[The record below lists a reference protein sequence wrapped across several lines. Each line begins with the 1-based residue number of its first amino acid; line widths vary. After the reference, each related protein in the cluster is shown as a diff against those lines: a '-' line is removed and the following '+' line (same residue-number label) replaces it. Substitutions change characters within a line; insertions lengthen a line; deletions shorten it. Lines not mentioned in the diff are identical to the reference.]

1 MDINWSLIA
10 PLLIL
15 QVVLMVV
22 ALLDIRKMEQTNGP
36 KFIWVLIII
45 FISTIGPIAYF
56 IFGRKEYD

>member
-15 QVVLMVV
+15 QIVLMVV
-22 ALLDIRKMEQTNGP
+22 ALLDIRKIEQTNGP
-36 KFIWVLIII
+36 KLIWVLIII

-56 IFGRKEYD
+56 IIGRKEYD

>member
-15 QVVLMVV
+15 QIVLMVV
-22 ALLDIRKMEQTNGP
+22 ALLDIRKIEQTNGP
-36 KFIWVLIII
+36 KIIWILIII
-45 FISTIGPIAYF
+45 FISTIGPIVYF

>member
-1 MDINWSLIA
+1 MDINWGLIA

>member
-15 QVVLMVV
+15 QIVLMVV
-22 ALLDIRKMEQTNGP
+22 ALLDIRKIEQTNGP
-36 KFIWVLIII
+36 KLIWVLIII
-45 FISTIGPIAYF
+45 FICTVGPIVYF

>member
-15 QVVLMVV
+15 QIVLMVV
-22 ALLDIRKMEQTNGP
+22 ALLDIRKIEQTNGP
-36 KFIWVLIII
+36 KLIWVLIII
-45 FISTIGPIAYF
+45 FISTVGPIVYF

>member
-15 QVVLMVV
+15 QIVLMVV
-22 ALLDIRKMEQTNGP
+22 ALLDIRKIEQTNGP
-36 KFIWVLIII
+36 KLIWVLIII
-45 FISTIGPIAYF
+45 FISTIGPIVYF

>member
-15 QVVLMVV
+15 QIVLMVV
-22 ALLDIRKMEQTNGP
+22 ALLDIRKIEQTNGP
-36 KFIWVLIII
+36 KLIWVLIII

>member
-15 QVVLMVV
+15 QIVLMVV
-22 ALLDIRKMEQTNGP
+22 ALLDIRKIEQTNGP
-36 KFIWVLIII
+36 KLIWVLIII
-45 FISTIGPIAYF
+45 FISTVGPIAYF

>member
-15 QVVLMVV
+15 QIVLMVV
-22 ALLDIRKMEQTNGP
+22 ALLDIRKIEQTNGP
-36 KFIWVLIII
+36 KLIWILIII
-45 FISTIGPIAYF
+45 FISTIGPIVYF

>member
-1 MDINWSLIA
+1 MDINWGLIA

-22 ALLDIRKMEQTNGP
+22 ALLDIRKIEQTNGP
-36 KFIWVLIII
+36 KLIWILIII
-45 FISTIGPIAYF
+45 FISTIGPIVYF